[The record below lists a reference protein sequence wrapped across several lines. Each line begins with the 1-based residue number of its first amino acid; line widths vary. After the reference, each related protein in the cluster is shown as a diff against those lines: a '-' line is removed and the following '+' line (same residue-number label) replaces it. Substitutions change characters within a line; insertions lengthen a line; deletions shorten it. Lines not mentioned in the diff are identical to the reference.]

1 MPEISFKCWIPGGI
15 LCCLLLTGCS
25 SDSESKAPSSDFT
38 GKQPQVRSE
47 SSKGYFARRRE
58 EKQRYEREFRDV
70 RHPMN
75 QDHFK
80 VMPWSGKHYNAR
92 SEELH
97 DASRNPDNSLFKF

>member
-1 MPEISFKCWIPGGI
+1 MPRISLTRWIPGGI
-15 LCCLLLTGCS
+15 LCCLLLSGCN
-25 SDSESKAPSSDFT
+25 SDSPKAPSGNFT
-38 GKQPQVRSE
+38 GKQPQVKSGE
-47 SSKGYFARRRE
+47 SSKSYFARRRE

-80 VMPWSGKHYNAR
+80 VTPWSGKHSRSR

-97 DASRNPDNSLFKF
+97 ESSRNPDNSLVKF

>member
-1 MPEISFKCWIPGGI
+1 MPEIFLNRWIPVGI
-15 LCCLLLTGCS
+15 LCCVLLSGCS
-25 SDSESKAPSSDFT
+25 SSREQKSSSGNFT
-38 GKQPQVRSE
+38 GNPPQVRSE
-47 SSKGYFARRRE
+47 SSKSYFARRRE

-70 RHPMN
+70 RRPMN

-97 DASRNPDNSLFKF
+97 EASRNPDNSLFRF